1 MTTKNTETVKVIVR
15 TRPMNSKEFENGS
28 QCIVGID

>member
-1 MTTKNTETVKVIVR
+1 MSKNTETVKVIVR

-28 QCIVGID
+28 TEIVKID